1 MTPHKRILTGL
12 FGLIALVLVVWLARG
27 QGGDPTPAPTS
38 GAAATASATAGA
50 STSRGQGAVPGAE
63 SGLPVKPLSQL
74 PKEADQ
80 TWRLVE
86 RGGPFPYPEKDG
98 SVFGNFERRLPGKGS
113 GYYKEYTVP
122 TPGERDRGA
131 RRLVTGGGGEV
142 YYTGD
147 HYGSF
152 VVVDTKH

>member
-1 MTPHKRILTGL
+1 MTPHKRILAGL
-12 FGLIALVLVVWLARG
+12 LGLIALVLVVWLVRG
-27 QGGDPTPAPTS
+27 QGGDPKPAPTS
-38 GAAATASATAGA
+38 GAVVGTGTSAAGG
-50 STSRGQGAVPGAE
+50 RVPGAD
-63 SGLPVKPLSQL
+63 SGLPVKPLTQL
-74 PKEADQ
+74 PKEAGQ
-80 TWRLVE
+80 TWHLIE

-98 SVFGNFERRLPGKGS
+98 SVFGNFERRLPSRNS

-131 RRLVTGGGGEV
+131 RRLVAGGGGEV